1 MTCQADSSACWTR
14 SRFSTETLSSCR
26 HCVRDKTRFH
36 FFPEISTSPKIC
48 HLIFQGCLCYLA
60 TRAGSGQIVA
70 AGFTQRF
77 SLSLSRAIALIT
89 LVNKVFTR
97 LVVTCRFHIHVK
109 VRTKFTDGSKAS
121 RGGNGCIFA
130 VFMLKATCER

>member
-14 SRFSTETLSSCR
+14 SRFITETLSSCI

-36 FFPEISTSPKIC
+36 FFRKSVQSLKSPISYSRVVFVTWQHEQEAVRLLLLVS
-48 HLIFQGCLCYLA
+48 H
-60 TRAGSGQIVA
+60 R
-70 AGFTQRF
+70 GF
-77 SLSLSRAIALIT
+77 LSLSRAIALIT

-121 RGGNGCIFA
+121 RGGNWCIFA